1 MAIGWLAAFKT
12 IPWKEVLVAAPP
24 IVQGA
29 RKLWSSVTR
38 KEEPISPPSPQFDD
52 KLSSHSEA
60 LAAIDARLALLES
73 RTKEISDEA
82 VSSSE
87 LIKSLAEQN
96 SRLVQAVEILRIR
109 TRALLWLSSVLG
121 LAIVGLFLWLLLR

>member
-24 IVQGA
+24 LVQGA
-29 RKLWSSVTR
+29 KKLWSSVTR
-38 KEEPISPPSPQFDD
+38 KEEPIAPASPQSEDQAPAR
-52 KLSSHSEA
+52 SEA
-60 LAAIDARLALLES
+60 LAAIDARLAFLES
-73 RTKEISDEA
+73 RAREISEEA

-109 TRALLWLSSVLG
+109 TRALLWLCSA
-121 LAIVGLFLWLLLR
+121 LALAVVGLFLWLLLR